1 MNDVICADCMEILP
15 TLPNGSIDLVI
26 TDPPYDIKNVKTG
39 NNSEFSRSFQK
50 MNDEI
55 KSENLTGGVSLDFC
69 KEIMRLQNKVNA
81 YIWCNKSQI
90 LPYLKFF
97 VEENGCAF
105 DILVWRK
112 TNAVPTFN
120 NKYLS
125 DKEYCLYFRRGG
137 YCNPPNYKN
146 ASTIFECP
154 LNATDKKKW
163 KHPTIKPLGIIKT
176 LVENSSREGDVVLDM
191 FAGSG
196 TTAIACEDLKRKWI
210 CIEKNPKW
218 ATIANERISENRGQC
233 KLEGLGL

>member
-1 MNDVICADCMEILP
+1 MNKIICADCMEILP
-15 TLPNGSIDLVI
+15 TLKSGSIDLVI
-26 TDPPYDIKNVKTG
+26 TDPPYDIKNVQTG

-69 KEIMRLQNKVNA
+69 KEILRLQNKVNA

-137 YCNPPNYKN
+137 YCNPPNYN
-146 ASTIFECP
+146 QASTVFETP
-154 LNATDKKKW
+154 INVEDKKKW

-176 LVENSSREGDVVLDM
+176 LVENSSKVGDTILDM
-191 FAGSG
+191 FCGSG
-196 TTAIACEDLKRKWI
+196 TTAIASLALNRNYL
-210 CIEKNPKW
+210 CIEKSHKW
-218 ATIANERISENRGQC
+218 AQIANERIAEYNKQFT
-233 KLEGLGL
+233 LF